1 MPLIEEL
8 TSKRSPLVKKATK
21 KILKD
26 RLKGYGPYLHSALE
40 AEIEKKK
47 SLGNSNVLALRYGRN
62 RLCRRNSLS

>member
-8 TSKRSPLVKKATK
+8 TSKRSPLVKKAAK

-40 AEIEKKK
+40 AEIEKKE
-47 SLGNSNVLALRYGRN
+47 LGKLKCTCSTLWPQQIVQKKFPI
-62 RLCRRNSLS
+62 